1 MLAGAYR
8 SYRILQVC
16 LSMLILGS
24 VTLSGAQGDDW
35 PAGYWSA
42 DQAQPILK
50 KTLRVHLAPSL
61 KGLSVAEQTAIL
73 HLLDAGEIMQRLYEH
88 SRHPEALSSHVEL
101 VERYLS
107 QVDPDRAGMLLEL
120 YRLSKGP
127 IVTTLDNT
135 REAFLPVGKEM
146 PGKNVY
152 PPGLQK
158 QELETLLAQRPAL
171 RESLLGVRSVVRRG
185 LPENVRHD
193 LAVLEEHP
201 ALSVLHPGLRE
212 RLWALRNTPS
222 PESLYA
228 LPYSVAYADEILQVY
243 ELLNEAALVMHPEDP
258 AFARFLRNRA
268 RDLLSDDYE
277 AGDASWVTGRF
288 NSLNAQIGA
297 YETYDDQLFG
307 VKAFFGLSVL
317 IRDHERSEQLSE
329 AVAGLQAIEDS
340 LPYVSSRKIRENIP
354 VAVYNVVAD
363 FGQARGANS
372 ATILP
377 NEAYLTEQYGR
388 TILLRGNLLT
398 HPQLF
403 AMAKASFE
411 AAVHQQHHADLQQ
424 DANLYRILW
433 HEIGHYL
440 GVNKTADGVD
450 LDVALQDTADLFE
463 EMKSDLVSLF
473 AVRQLSKRGY
483 YSAKQA
489 RAVYA
494 SGILRVLQKNR
505 PRPDQPYQT
514 MQLMQWNWLLEHG
527 VLRFDAASRKLR
539 IDYDHYHAAVE
550 GLLAE
555 VLSIQQAGNRERG
568 EAFIEKYTNWETRL
582 HGVVAANIKAR
593 EAYRY
598 VLVTYAAQ
606 GDPEPSN

>member
-1 MLAGAYR
+1 MAYAF
-8 SYRILQVC
+8 IATLFLIVA
-16 LSMLILGS
+16 LSPQARCDEL
-24 VTLSGAQGDDW
+24 
-35 PAGYWSA
+35 PKGYWTEA
-42 DQAQPILK
+42 QAKPILE

-61 KGLSVAEQTAIL
+61 DGLTVAEQTAIL
-73 HLLDAGEIMQRLYEH
+73 HLMDAGEIMQRLYEK
-88 SRHPEALSSHVEL
+88 SRHAEARKVFDEL
-101 VERYLS
+101 VWLHADQAAPVRT
-107 QVDPDRAGMLLEL
+107 GMLLQL
-120 YRLSKGP
+120 YALSKGP

-135 REAFLPVGKEM
+135 REAFLPVSKET

-152 PPGLQK
+152 PQGLEK
-158 QELETLLAQRPAL
+158 RELERVLSERPAL
-171 RESLLGVRSVVRRG
+171 RESLLAVRTVVRRS
-185 LPENVRHD
+185 LPENLRHD

-201 ALSVLHPGLRE
+201 VLSVLHPGLRE
-212 RLWALRNTPS
+212 RLWALHNAPA
-222 PESLYA
+222 PQAFYA
-228 LPYSVAYADEILQVY
+228 LPYSVAYADDVLQLY
-243 ELLNEAALVMHPEDP
+243 ELLNQAAVAIHPEDP

-288 NSLNAQIGA
+288 NNLNAQIGA

-307 VKAFFGLSVL
+307 VKAFFSLSML
-317 IRDHERSEQLSE
+317 IRDHERSGQLAE
-329 AVAGLQAIEDS
+329 AVAGLQSIEDS
-340 LPYVSSRKIRENIP
+340 LPYVSSRKIREDIP

-363 FGQARGANS
+363 FGQSRGANS

-403 AMAKASFE
+403 AMARASFE
-411 AAVHQQHHADLQQ
+411 AAVHQRHHADLAQ

-440 GVNKTADGVD
+440 GVNETAEGVD
-450 LDVALQDTADLFE
+450 LDVALEDAADLFE

-473 AVRQLSKRGY
+473 VVPQLSRRGY
-483 YSAKQA
+483 YSPKQA

-494 SGILRVLQKNR
+494 SGVLRVLQKNR
-505 PRPDQPYQT
+505 PRRDQPYQT

-527 VLRFDAASRKLR
+527 VLHFDTASGKLR
-539 IDYDHYHAAVE
+539 IDYDQYHEAVTS
-550 GLLAE
+550 LLAE
-555 VLSIQQAGNRERG
+555 VLSIQRQGDRERA
-568 EAFIEKYTNWETRL
+568 EAFIEQYTNWDADL
-582 HGVVAANIKAR
+582 HAVVANNIKAQ

-606 GDPEPSN
+606 GSEARNE